1 MNKKIILTLLKKE
14 ILDIFRD
21 TKTIFIMVIVP
32 LILYPLIF
40 LASMLL
46 TTSIMRESTVKTYN
60 VAIINESKG
69 ISDNINQMLTDALK
83 AQIARDTAAVRAF
96 MAENGQ
102 SRL

>member
-21 TKTIFIMVIVP
+21 TKTIIIMVIVP

-60 VAIINESKG
+60 VAIINESKE
-69 ISDNINQMLTDALK
+69 ITNNINQMLTDL
-83 AQIARDTAAVRAF
+83 
-96 MAENGQ
+96 
-102 SRL
+102 